1 MLHPIVLKS
10 NTTRLKALLDKSKT
24 ALYLVASLSLFSC
37 QENNPVHP
45 EPAQGQTPTVAFNQ
59 ARVSSTAA
67 LKKYK
72 LTKFG
77 NRKLMYYPD
86 GRIKGFLDTS
96 SGLTAT
102 YSYNYTPGTMYSSGS
117 IDVVLYAPS
126 PNTYN
131 AKLTYWFN
139 ASGHCYK
146 FQQVNHEPSG
156 DVTLM
161 FMLGYNPQGQ
171 LVDCLQWLNG
181 SARGREKYAYN
192 ADGDLIKITSLNPQQ
207 VIRRTVTLS
216 YTDANGAP
224 PVDDLYPVGSVWTET
239 YEAFLPYFGKHSKHL
254 IQSVVETFS
263 SNPNSPKHVYYSYV
277 RNGDGYVTQR
287 KATYKLGSEP
297 FELPGSQAASAGER
311 CGSRGRERSGGRVRR
326 VG

>member
-1 MLHPIVLKS
+1 MIHSIAQKS
-10 NTTRLKALLDKSKT
+10 TTARLKALLDKSKT
-24 ALYLVASLSLFSC
+24 ALYLVASLSVFSC
-37 QENNPVHP
+37 QEHSPVNP
-45 EPAQGQTPTVAFNQ
+45 EPAQGQTSAVAHNQ

-72 LTKFG
+72 LTKVG
-77 NRKLMYYPD
+77 NRKLNYYPD
-86 GRIKGFLDTS
+86 GRIKGFLDAS
-96 SGLTAT
+96 SGLIAT

-117 IDVVLYAPS
+117 IDVVLKAPS

-161 FMLGYNPQGQ
+161 FMLVYNPQGQ

-192 ADGDLIKITSLNPQQ
+192 ADGDLIKITSLDPQQ
-207 VIRRTVTLS
+207 VVRRTVILS
-216 YTDANGAP
+216 YTAANGGA
-224 PVDDLYPVGSVWTET
+224 PVDDLYPVGSEWTET
-239 YEAFLPYFGKHSKHL
+239 YEGFLPYFGKPSKHL
-254 IQSVVETFS
+254 IQSVVKTFS
-263 SNPNSPKHVYYSYV
+263 SSPNTPTHVYYSYV
-277 RNGDGYVTQR
+277 RNADGYVTQR
-287 KATYKLGSEP
+287 KGTYKLGSEQ
-297 FELPGSQAASAGER
+297 FETKPYEYEVTLVDIPK
-311 CGSRGRERSGGRVRR
+311 
-326 VG
+326 